1 MTSRLVSKVSL
12 GAESAAL
19 LPHAAA
25 AGGPKVPTSRMDARL
40 RSDSDVSSLGRV
52 NPLWRNSE
60 TNYGAGRNNTVTD
73 KRFQVKRI

>member
-1 MTSRLVSKVSL
+1 MNDVAISI
-12 GAESAAL
+12 ESFSMLRARRFL
-19 LPHAAA
+19 RAA
-25 AGGPKVPTSRMDARL
+25 AGGPKVPISRMDARL
-40 RSDSDVSSLGRV
+40 RSDVSSLGRV

>member
-1 MTSRLVSKVSL
+1 MLN
-12 GAESAAL
+12 GA
-19 LPHAAA
+19 PGAA
-25 AGGPKVPTSRMDARL
+25 AGPKVLTSRMDARL
-40 RSDSDVSSLGRV
+40 RSDVSSSGRV